1 MKVLDNVTFTLG
13 KTDKVAFIGLND
25 KAATVLFNILNEV
38 DTPDSGSFKWGETVI
53 KGYFR
58 KDNNFEFKKPTIM
71 VDWLT
76 DYSKNKENT
85 YVRGFLG
92 RMLFSGED
100 ALKKINVLSGGER
113 VRLLMSRLMIEEK
126 IHLSLM
132 NQRTT

>member
-1 MKVLDNVTFTLG
+1 
-13 KTDKVAFIGLND
+13 
-25 KAATVLFNILNEV
+25 
-38 DTPDSGSFKWGETVI
+38 
-53 KGYFR
+53 
-58 KDNNFEFKKPTIM
+58 M

-126 IHLSLM
+126 NTLILDEPTNHLDMESITAL
-132 NQRTT
+132 NKGLQEFKGVLLFTTQDHQLVSTTATRLFEIDEHGKFVEHIVDYETYLENR